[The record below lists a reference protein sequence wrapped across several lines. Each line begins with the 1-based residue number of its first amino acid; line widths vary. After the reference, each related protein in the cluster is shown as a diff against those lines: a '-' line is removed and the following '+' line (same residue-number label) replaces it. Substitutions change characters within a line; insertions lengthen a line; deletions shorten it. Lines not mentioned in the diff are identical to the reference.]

1 MADMAGNFARVDRG
15 QEPGKDRPVLHWF
28 DLTCP
33 FCYVGQ
39 NRTSI
44 LRRHGLDVVE
54 LPFQAHPEIP
64 PEGIKVGSR
73 RGAMYVVLAREAEE
87 AGLTLNWPPRLP
99 NSRLA
104 LTVAEW
110 VRRNQPGAAIQLNH
124 GLFEAHFVLGE
135 DLGDPSVIDRHASKF
150 GVDLAALHA
159 ALDDRSAV
167 GLVAESERMGRHAG
181 VRGTPAWLV
190 KGRLIEGL
198 LPVAEFERLAEDT
211 IGSRA

>member
-1 MADMAGNFARVDRG
+1 MTDMTEKFAGVERNRESGGTRL
-15 QEPGKDRPVLHWF
+15 VLHWF
-28 DLTCP
+28 DFTCP

-39 NRTSI
+39 HRTAL
-44 LRRHGLDVVE
+44 LRRQGLDVVE

-64 PEGIKVGSR
+64 PEGVEVGPR
-73 RGAMYVVLAREAEE
+73 KGAMYVVLAREAEE

-110 VRRNQPGAAIQLNH
+110 VRRKRPGAAIQLNH
-124 GLFEAHFVLGE
+124 DLFEAHFALGE
-135 DLGDPSVIDRHASKF
+135 DLGDPSVIDRYASKF

-159 ALDDRSAV
+159 ALDDRSAA
-167 GLVAESERMGRHAG
+167 GFVAESERMGRRAG

-190 KGRLIEGL
+190 KARLIEGL
-198 LPVAEFERLAEDT
+198 LPVAEFERIAEDA
-211 IGSRA
+211 IGSGV